1 MLSQLKELH
10 ALLTAEQR
18 KKLLRLQ
25 FLVVL
30 MSLAEIAGVIS
41 IGPFMALVG
50 DMSQLQGEG
59 MIAELY
65 RNSGAGTP
73 RTFLFWLG
81 IGVLVVLTGAALLS
95 MYTIWRLSM
104 YGARVGGE
112 LSSRLYRHYMHQPW
126 LFHASGSSS
135 QLTNQIA
142 QECARIT
149 TGIIQPL
156 MQMNAKLVMAS
167 LMAVAIFLY
176 NPLVAMA
183 GLLIFSV
190 AYFLLYRTV
199 RRRLIRNGR
208 MISVAQHQ
216 RFTLLAEGFGGIKDA
231 LLLGRQ
237 QLFTERFGRACERFA
252 RAQGTNQAMSQ
263 APRYAMEL
271 VAFGSV
277 IFLVLYLLAAH
288 QGNLGTILPV
298 LSVYALAGFKLL
310 PAFQQV
316 YTSLSR
322 IRGNLAAFDA
332 LREDLRA
339 SAVEKYTACGHPLS
353 DQLEDNW
360 VPRHSIRLDKVS
372 FTYPGKQEPAL
383 TGVDL
388 EIPVNQIVG
397 LVGASG
403 SGKSTAIDL
412 LLGLIEPGQGQ
423 LLVDDQPVTST
434 NRREWQNTLG
444 FVPQS
449 IFLAD
454 SSIRENIGF
463 GLPPDVIDDEKVRHA
478 ASLAHLDELL
488 AELPDG
494 LDTRVGERGVQLSG
508 GQRQRIGIAR
518 ALYHDAAVLILDEAT
533 SALDGITEK
542 KIMEAIHDFTGKKTI
557 IMIAHRLTTVR
568 ECDHIYL
575 MSRGQIVDQGNY
587 QSLLKRNKTFQR
599 MAQHA

>member
-1 MLSQLKELH
+1 MLSQLKELYS
-10 ALLTAEQR
+10 LLTVEQR
-18 KKLLRLQ
+18 KKLLFLQ
-25 FLVVL
+25 VLVVL
-30 MSLAEIAGVIS
+30 MSLAEIASVVS
-41 IGPFMALVG
+41 IAPFMALVG

-59 MIAELY
+59 MMAALY
-65 RNSGAGTP
+65 RASGIETP
-73 RTFLFWLG
+73 RAFLFWLG
-81 IGVLVVLTGAALLS
+81 IGVLAVLTGAALVS

-104 YGARVGGE
+104 YGARVGAE
-112 LSSRLYRHYMHQPW
+112 LASRLYRHYMHQPW
-126 LFHASGSSS
+126 LFHASSSSS

-142 QECARIT
+142 QECQRIT
-149 TGIIQPL
+149 NDIIYPL
-156 MQMNAKLVMAS
+156 MQMNAKLVLAL
-167 LMAVAIFLY
+167 LMSVAIFIY
-176 NPLVAMA
+176 NPVVALA
-183 GLLIFSV
+183 GLAIFSL
-190 AYFLLYRTV
+190 AYILLYRTV
-199 RRRLIRNGR
+199 RRRLTRNGKS
-208 MISVAQHQ
+208 ISEAHQ
-216 RFTLLAEGFGGIKDA
+216 LRYKLMAEGFGGIKDA
-231 LLLGRQ
+231 LLLSRQ
-237 QLFTERFGRACERFA
+237 QVFTDRFDEACERFA
-252 RAQGTNQAMSQ
+252 EAQGTTLAMIQ

-271 VAFGSV
+271 VAFSSV
-277 IFLVLYLLAAH
+277 ILLILYLLAAH

-316 YTSLSR
+316 YTSISQ

-339 SAVEKYTACGHPLS
+339 SA
-353 DQLEDNW
+353 LEQRTLCHHLTPDLQEGTW
-360 VPRHSIRLDKVS
+360 GPRHSIRLENVT

-383 TGVDL
+383 RGMDL

-412 LLGLIEPGQGQ
+412 LLGLMEPSQGQ
-423 LLVDDQPVTST
+423 LLVDDQPVTAA
-434 NRREWQNTLG
+434 NRRAWQNTLG

-463 GLPPDVIDDEKVRHA
+463 GLPPDVIDDEKVRHS

-494 LDTRVGERGVQLSG
+494 LETRVGERGIQLSG

-542 KIMEAIHDFTGKKTI
+542 MIMEAIHDFTGKKTI
-557 IMIAHRLTTVR
+557 IIIAHRLTTVR
-568 ECDHIYL
+568 LCDRIYL
-575 MSRGQIVDQGNY
+575 MSKGQVVDQGNY
-587 QSLLKRNKTFQR
+587 QSLLKSNKTFQR